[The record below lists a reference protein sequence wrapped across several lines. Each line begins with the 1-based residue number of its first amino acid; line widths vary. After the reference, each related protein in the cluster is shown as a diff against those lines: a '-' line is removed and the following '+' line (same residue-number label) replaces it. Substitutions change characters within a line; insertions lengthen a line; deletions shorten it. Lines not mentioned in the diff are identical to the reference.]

1 MRCLVLQRIDS
12 ILLSD
17 GYDNT
22 EDCIHFYGGSFCDV
36 FARNGAT
43 KKLVNEANEAKRY
56 VGMCCIFVV
65 ISCFITVTHSRAH
78 RDGVKQW
85 LWTKV
90 LSADF
95 YLFSQTHC
103 VCNASPKYMHHN
115 NSFLFNMI
123 ADSVAL
129 CCFEWLI

>member
-65 ISCFITVTHSRAH
+65 ISCFITVPC
-78 RDGVKQW
+78 
-85 LWTKV
+85 L
-90 LSADF
+90 
-95 YLFSQTHC
+95 
-103 VCNASPKYMHHN
+103 N
-115 NSFLFNMI
+115 
-123 ADSVAL
+123 
-129 CCFEWLI
+129 

>member
-56 VGMCCIFVV
+56 VGMCCILLWYFVFHNCDPFQ
-65 ISCFITVTHSRAH
+65 STQRWSKTMALDQSA
-78 RDGVKQW
+78 
-85 LWTKV
+85 
-90 LSADF
+90 LS
-95 YLFSQTHC
+95 
-103 VCNASPKYMHHN
+103 
-115 NSFLFNMI
+115 
-123 ADSVAL
+123 
-129 CCFEWLI
+129 